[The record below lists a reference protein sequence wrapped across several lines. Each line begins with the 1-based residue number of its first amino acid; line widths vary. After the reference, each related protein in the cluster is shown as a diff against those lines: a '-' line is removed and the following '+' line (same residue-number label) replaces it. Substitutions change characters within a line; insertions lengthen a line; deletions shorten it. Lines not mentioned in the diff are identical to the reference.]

1 MVIAVIA
8 LNMCMC
14 RQVQMWN
21 FAKTMW
27 EYGEKKETRISL
39 YQKLRLQFSRNCNN
53 RHILLAFMAFEFID
67 IITNETQM
75 ITVTITTLLLDFGQS
90 SIAKLEVSKESVL
103 VPVIVLNRF

>member
-1 MVIAVIA
+1 
-8 LNMCMC
+8 
-14 RQVQMWN
+14 
-21 FAKTMW
+21 
-27 EYGEKKETRISL
+27 
-39 YQKLRLQFSRNCNN
+39 
-53 RHILLAFMAFEFID
+53 MAFEFID